1 MRARCASFPR
11 PGETVLARSTEWVQG
26 GKGANQAVA
35 AARLGATVAMVGAVG
50 SDDLADLVVGALVGA
65 GVDVSGVARVP
76 GATSMAMVV
85 VDAAGE
91 NQIVVC
97 NGANDTLATLPDAV
111 RHADAVVVQLE
122 VPDAALSEAARLC
135 SGLFVLNAAPARA
148 VPADVL
154 ARVDLLVVNEQEY
167 ADLGSPAAR
176 LVAVTLGSRGARL
189 LEDGVEVA
197 KAQSPAVEVR
207 TTVGA
212 GDTFTAA
219 LVIALLS
226 GTDPAAALEDAC
238 ATAARHVAGR

>member
-1 MRARCASFPR
+1 M
-11 PGETVLARSTEWVQG
+11 LARSTEWVQG

-50 SDDLADLVVGALVGA
+50 ADDLADLVVGALVDA

-76 GATSMAMVV
+76 GPTSMAMVV

-97 NGANDTLATLPDAV
+97 NGANDTLGELPDAV
-111 RHADAVVVQLE
+111 GDADAVVVQLE
-122 VPDAALSEAARLC
+122 VPDAALLEAARRC
-135 SGLFVLNAAPARA
+135 TGLLVLNAAPART
-148 VPADVL
+148 VPAEVL

-167 ADLGSPAAR
+167 ADLGSPTAR

-189 LEDGVEVA
+189 LADGVEVA
-197 KAQSPAVEVR
+197 TAQSPAVEVR

-226 GTDPAAALEDAC
+226 GAEPTAALKDACTTAAA
-238 ATAARHVAGR
+238 HVAGRG

>member
-1 MRARCASFPR
+1 M
-11 PGETVLARSTEWVQG
+11 LARSTEWVQG

-50 SDDLADLVVGALVGA
+50 ADDLADLVVGALVDA

-76 GATSMAMVV
+76 GPTSMAMVV
-85 VDAAGE
+85 VDEAGE

-97 NGANDTLATLPDAV
+97 NGANDTLGELPDAV
-111 RHADAVVVQLE
+111 GDADAVVVQLE
-122 VPDAALSEAARLC
+122 VPDAALLEAARRC
-135 SGLFVLNAAPARA
+135 TGLFVLNAAPART
-148 VPADVL
+148 VPADLL

-167 ADLGSPAAR
+167 ADLGSPAAP

-189 LEDGVEVA
+189 LASGVEVA
-197 KAQSPAVEVR
+197 TAQSPAVEVR

-226 GTDPAAALEDAC
+226 GTDPTAALEHAC
-238 ATAARHVAGR
+238 ATAAAHVAGRG